1 MKSKKKMKRKRLK
14 KGMLLAELY
23 RLFTVRRLMT
33 GIFLVAI
40 IAVISVSDLISI
52 DSINWPA
59 ELKQSICDQLQITL
73 VFDRY
78 KSLYV
83 IAASICT
90 VTTFPSDIK
99 NHVLPYIR
107 QRTDFDSMMNAR
119 LFAIAAYIIV
129 TMIGGFLLAGI
140 VLNPFMTIETR
151 GSSLYGIFQPLMN
164 SKAAWIYLVLMSF
177 NLAMSIIPVC
187 YLAAAVA
194 ILKPDEYVA
203 VGAGFF
209 VFYLLFYFTGSLP
222 WILSYSSLTSEP
234 GRASVGEAVYHVV
247 FFTICS
253 LAAAKCVKAVMQ
265 KRFLNGMD

>member
-1 MKSKKKMKRKRLK
+1 
-14 KGMLLAELY
+14 
-23 RLFTVRRLMT
+23 MT

-59 ELKQSICDQLQITL
+59 ELKQSICDQLQMTL
-73 VFDRY
+73 IFDRY

-129 TMIGGFLLAGI
+129 IMIGGFLLAGV
-140 VLNPFMTIETR
+140 VLIH
-151 GSSLYGIFQPLMN
+151 L
-164 SKAAWIYLVLMSF
+164 
-177 NLAMSIIPVC
+177 
-187 YLAAAVA
+187 
-194 ILKPDEYVA
+194 
-203 VGAGFF
+203 
-209 VFYLLFYFTGSLP
+209 
-222 WILSYSSLTSEP
+222 
-234 GRASVGEAVYHVV
+234 
-247 FFTICS
+247 
-253 LAAAKCVKAVMQ
+253 
-265 KRFLNGMD
+265 

>member
-1 MKSKKKMKRKRLK
+1 MKSKKKMKRKRMK

-119 LFAIAAYIIV
+119 LLAIAAYIIV
-129 TMIGGFLLAGI
+129 TMIGGFLLAG
-140 VLNPFMTIETR
+140 VFLNPFMTIETR

-177 NLAMSIIPVC
+177 NLAMSIIPKINQA
-187 YLAAAVA
+187 Y
-194 ILKPDEYVA
+194 
-203 VGAGFF
+203 FR
-209 VFYLLFYFTGSLP
+209 LLHET
-222 WILSYSSLTSEP
+222 SLTFKYVSNTI
-234 GRASVGEAVYHVV
+234 AS
-247 FFTICS
+247 TI
-253 LAAAKCVKAVMQ
+253 
-265 KRFLNGMD
+265 LNPIAT

>member
-1 MKSKKKMKRKRLK
+1 MKSKKKMKRKRMK

-209 VFYLLFYFTGSLP
+209 VFYLLFYFTEALP
-222 WILSYSSLTSEP
+222 WMFSYSSLTSEP
-234 GRASVGEAVYHVV
+234 GRSSVGEVIYHVV

-253 LAAAKCVKAVMQ
+253 LATAKCVKVVMQ

>member
-1 MKSKKKMKRKRLK
+1 
-14 KGMLLAELY
+14 
-23 RLFTVRRLMT
+23 MT

-119 LFAIAAYIIV
+119 LLAIAAYIIV
-129 TMIGGFLLAGI
+129 TMITGFLLAG
-140 VLNPFMTIETR
+140 VFLNPFMTIETR

-203 VGAGFF
+203 VVA
-209 VFYLLFYFTGSLP
+209 
-222 WILSYSSLTSEP
+222 
-234 GRASVGEAVYHVV
+234 
-247 FFTICS
+247 
-253 LAAAKCVKAVMQ
+253 
-265 KRFLNGMD
+265 

>member
-1 MKSKKKMKRKRLK
+1 
-14 KGMLLAELY
+14 
-23 RLFTVRRLMT
+23 MT

-107 QRTDFDSMMNAR
+107 QRTDFDSK
-119 LFAIAAYIIV
+119 IV
-129 TMIGGFLLAGI
+129 CD
-140 VLNPFMTIETR
+140 
-151 GSSLYGIFQPLMN
+151 SSLHNCYHDRRIFAGRRIPE
-164 SKAAWIYLVLMSF
+164 
-177 NLAMSIIPVC
+177 SIH
-187 YLAAAVA
+187 
-194 ILKPDEYVA
+194 D
-203 VGAGFF
+203 
-209 VFYLLFYFTGSLP
+209 
-222 WILSYSSLTSEP
+222 
-234 GRASVGEAVYHVV
+234 
-247 FFTICS
+247 
-253 LAAAKCVKAVMQ
+253 
-265 KRFLNGMD
+265 D

>member
-1 MKSKKKMKRKRLK
+1 
-14 KGMLLAELY
+14 
-23 RLFTVRRLMT
+23 MT
-33 GIFLVAI
+33 GLFLVAM

-52 DSINWPA
+52 DSISWPA
-59 ELKQSICDQLQITL
+59 ELKQSICDQLQMTL
-73 VFDRY
+73 IFDRY

-129 TMIGGFLLAGI
+129 TMITGFLLAG
-140 VLNPFMTIETR
+140 VFLNPFMTIETR

-209 VFYLLFYFTGSLP
+209 VFYLLFYFTVSLP

-234 GRASVGEAVYHVV
+234 GRASVGEVIYHVV

-253 LAAAKCVKAVMQ
+253 LATAKCVKVVMQ

>member
-1 MKSKKKMKRKRLK
+1 MKSKKKMKRKRMK

-129 TMIGGFLLAGI
+129 TMIGG
-140 VLNPFMTIETR
+140 
-151 GSSLYGIFQPLMN
+151 
-164 SKAAWIYLVLMSF
+164 
-177 NLAMSIIPVC
+177 
-187 YLAAAVA
+187 
-194 ILKPDEYVA
+194 
-203 VGAGFF
+203 
-209 VFYLLFYFTGSLP
+209 GSLP

-234 GRASVGEAVYHVV
+234 GRASVGEVIYHVV

>member
-1 MKSKKKMKRKRLK
+1 
-14 KGMLLAELY
+14 
-23 RLFTVRRLMT
+23 MT

-107 QRTDFDSMMNAR
+107 QRTEFYSIMNAR
-119 LFAIAAYIIV
+119 LLAIAAYIIV
-129 TMIGGFLLAGI
+129 TMITGFLLAG
-140 VLNPFMTIETR
+140 VFLNPFMTIETR

-209 VFYLLFYFTGSLP
+209 VFYLLFYFTEALP
-222 WILSYSSLTSEP
+222 WMFSYSSLTSEP
-234 GRASVGEAVYHVV
+234 GRSSVGEVIYHVV

-253 LAAAKCVKAVMQ
+253 LATAKCVKVVMQ

>member
-1 MKSKKKMKRKRLK
+1 
-14 KGMLLAELY
+14 
-23 RLFTVRRLMT
+23 MT

-59 ELKQSICDQLQITL
+59 ELKQSICDQLQMTL

-119 LFAIAAYIIV
+119 LFAIAAYII
-129 TMIGGFLLAGI
+129 
-140 VLNPFMTIETR
+140 
-151 GSSLYGIFQPLMN
+151 
-164 SKAAWIYLVLMSF
+164 
-177 NLAMSIIPVC
+177 
-187 YLAAAVA
+187 
-194 ILKPDEYVA
+194 
-203 VGAGFF
+203 
-209 VFYLLFYFTGSLP
+209 YLLFYFTGSLP

-234 GRASVGEAVYHVV
+234 GRSSVGEVIYHVV

>member
-1 MKSKKKMKRKRLK
+1 
-14 KGMLLAELY
+14 
-23 RLFTVRRLMT
+23 
-33 GIFLVAI
+33 
-40 IAVISVSDLISI
+40 
-52 DSINWPA
+52 
-59 ELKQSICDQLQITL
+59 
-73 VFDRY
+73 
-78 KSLYV
+78 
-83 IAASICT
+83 
-90 VTTFPSDIK
+90 
-99 NHVLPYIR
+99 
-107 QRTDFDSMMNAR
+107 MMNAR

-129 TMIGGFLLAGI
+129 TMIAGFLLAG
-140 VLNPFMTIETR
+140 VFLNPFMTIETR
-151 GSSLYGIFQPLMN
+151 GSSLYGIFQPLIN

>member
-1 MKSKKKMKRKRLK
+1 MKSKKKMKRKRMK

-33 GIFLVAI
+33 GIFLVAM

-129 TMIGGFLLAGI
+129 IMIGGFLLAGV

-151 GSSLYGIFQPLMN
+151 GSSLYGIFQPLMS

-203 VGAGFF
+203 VGAA
-209 VFYLLFYFTGSLP
+209 LN
-222 WILSYSSLTSEP
+222 I
-234 GRASVGEAVYHVV
+234 GRFWG
-247 FFTICS
+247 
-253 LAAAKCVKAVMQ
+253 
-265 KRFLNGMD
+265 RNGH

>member
-1 MKSKKKMKRKRLK
+1 MKSKKKMKRKRMK

-78 KSLYV
+78 KS
-83 IAASICT
+83 
-90 VTTFPSDIK
+90 DIK

-129 TMIGGFLLAGI
+129 TMIAGFLLAG
-140 VLNPFMTIETR
+140 VFLNPFMTIETR

-234 GRASVGEAVYHVV
+234 GRASVGEVIYHVV

>member
-1 MKSKKKMKRKRLK
+1 
-14 KGMLLAELY
+14 
-23 RLFTVRRLMT
+23 MT

-119 LFAIAAYIIV
+119 LLAIAAYIIV
-129 TMIGGFLLAGI
+129 TMIGGFLLAG
-140 VLNPFMTIETR
+140 VFLNPFMTIETR

-187 YLAAAVA
+187 
-194 ILKPDEYVA
+194 
-203 VGAGFF
+203 
-209 VFYLLFYFTGSLP
+209 
-222 WILSYSSLTSEP
+222 
-234 GRASVGEAVYHVV
+234 
-247 FFTICS
+247 
-253 LAAAKCVKAVMQ
+253 
-265 KRFLNGMD
+265 

>member
-1 MKSKKKMKRKRLK
+1 
-14 KGMLLAELY
+14 
-23 RLFTVRRLMT
+23 MT

-59 ELKQSICDQLQITL
+59 ELKQSICDQLQMTL
-73 VFDRY
+73 IFDRY

-129 TMIGGFLLAGI
+129 IMIGGFLLAGV

-151 GSSLYGIFQPLMN
+151 GSSLYGIFQPLMS

-203 VGAGFF
+203 VGAA
-209 VFYLLFYFTGSLP
+209 LN
-222 WILSYSSLTSEP
+222 I
-234 GRASVGEAVYHVV
+234 GRFWG
-247 FFTICS
+247 
-253 LAAAKCVKAVMQ
+253 
-265 KRFLNGMD
+265 RNGH

>member
-1 MKSKKKMKRKRLK
+1 MKSKKKMKRKRMK

-33 GIFLVAI
+33 GIFLVAL

-52 DSINWPA
+52 DSISWPA
-59 ELKQSICDQLQITL
+59 ELKQSICDQLQMTL
-73 VFDRY
+73 IFDRY

-129 TMIGGFLLAGI
+129 TMIGGFIVASFFVLLDPVVRWI
-140 VLNPFMTIETR
+140 VLRSYWMYYVSPVSWSSIEHWKILGTER
-151 GSSLYGIFQPLMN
+151 PLN
-164 SKAAWIYLVLMSF
+164 QNI
-177 NLAMSIIPVC
+177 IIPANVIIC
-187 YLAAAVA
+187 IVLF
-194 ILKPDEYVA
+194 II
-203 VGAGFF
+203 AGMG
-209 VFYLLFYFTGSLP
+209 TRRKDIKAQSLRH
-222 WILSYSSLTSEP
+222 
-234 GRASVGEAVYHVV
+234 RAFCQNTRHSK
-247 FFTICS
+247 T
-253 LAAAKCVKAVMQ
+253 
-265 KRFLNGMD
+265 